1 MESRPELSTQP
12 ELLAVK
18 ELDTRTIA
26 ALIKKQ
32 GGEEDVISR
41 LFEKMDRQ
49 ILLQKDMI
57 DVFKKRKRVLTEFEW
72 TEAKPDKVYHPD
84 SWTQSLDD
92 TPDIFEEKSDFSK
105 ELEPYIN
112 LNKHLKSMEKL
123 PENFLQRKWN
133 LAHVEE
139 NITGRD
145 VSFLSFFDI
154 SLGEAN
160 QLALIRKGGRSSPLK
175 VTYYDDDGEQKTHEF
190 ERDRGNQ
197 YQSYRRRANRDLS
210 LWSTVLD
217 GCAQK
222 RSDFKSLPKP
232 LQDKLNNRSEIMEEY
247 LIEVLNVLNDSVSGN
262 THRSRYL

>member
-1 MESRPELSTQP
+1 M
-12 ELLAVK
+12 
-18 ELDTRTIA
+18 
-26 ALIKKQ
+26 IKKQ
-32 GGEEDVISR
+32 GNEEDIISR
-41 LFEKMDRQ
+41 LFEKIDRQ

-72 TEAKPDKVYHPD
+72 TEAKPDKIYHPD

-92 TPDIFEEKSDFSK
+92 TPEVFEEQSDFSK
-105 ELEPYIN
+105 ELEPYVNI
-112 LNKHLKSMEKL
+112 NKHLRNMEKL
-123 PENFLQRKWN
+123 PEKFLQRTWN

-154 SLGEAN
+154 SLDESN
-160 QLALIRKGGRSSPLK
+160 RLTLIRKGGRSSPLK
-175 VTYYDDDGEQKTHEF
+175 VTYDDGGEQKTHEF
-190 ERDRGNQ
+190 GRGRENQ
-197 YQSYRRRANRDLS
+197 RQSYRRRGSRDLT

-222 RSDFKSLPKP
+222 RPDFKRLPKP
-232 LQDKLNNRSEIMEEY
+232 LQDKLNNRTEIMKEY

-262 THRSRYL
+262 PPLFKISPMAC